1 LTVPRANKMPTER
14 NPAEGNDLTQ
24 WLVEAGRRARTD
36 DHHVAVPGPQRV
48 GVRERS
54 SKPAWTR
61 SAMLGLSALAFL
73 QYYYFHV
80 MVEIGKLPTLIVFV
94 TPPPLG

>member
-1 LTVPRANKMPTER
+1 VLPAKEMRSDPT
-14 NPAEGNDLTQ
+14 PAEGNDLTQ

-36 DHHVAVPGPQRV
+36 DHTAVPGPQRV
-48 GVRERS
+48 GVRKRS

-61 SAMLGLSALAFL
+61 SAMMGLSALAFL

-80 MVEIGKLPTLIVFV
+80 MVEIGKLPTVIVFV

>member
-1 LTVPRANKMPTER
+1 VLPVKEMRTDR

-36 DHHVAVPGPQRV
+36 DHVAVPGPQRV
-48 GVRERS
+48 SVREKS

-61 SAMLGLSALAFL
+61 SAMTGLAALAFL

-80 MVEIGKLPTLIVFV
+80 MVEIGKLPTVIVFV
-94 TPPPLG
+94 PPPLG